1 MPRAPL
7 FTEAEGVWGIRA
19 VRDSGRQDDW
29 GGHRSCWDMGSGRRA
44 APSRDVHLRHRD
56 VFVVFQAGF
65 SAFVIFHYSPLPT
78 RLLFLSCWFMQSEGA
93 PADGA
98 DVNHPSVY
106 GWRPTPWGVAQEIN
120 WNWPNLSSPFISFVI
135 LFHASLELKFL
146 MCTVAS
152 LYWANGKSDFC
163 IFLLELSFNCVIYMS
178 NCKPALDSFSGSKSK
193 KKKKVWES
201 HRINSCHCFHFA
213 IFCEKSAGDWNSA
226 RMCMS
231 CTTLLNQE
239 GKENLNQF
247 ECTETQSL

>member
-29 GGHRSCWDMGSGRRA
+29 GGHRSCLGYGQWKKSSSKQGCTSPPQRCVCGF
-44 APSRDVHLRHRD
+44 PSR
-56 VFVVFQAGF
+56 VFCLCYI
-65 SAFVIFHYSPLPT
+65 SLLPT
-78 RLLFLSCWFMQSEGA
+78 AHKTPFLSCWFMQSEGA

-135 LFHASLELKFL
+135 LFHASLERKLL

-152 LYWANGKSDFC
+152 LYWANRKSGIC
-163 IFLLELSFNCVIYMS
+163 IFLLELSFKGVTIT
-178 NCKPALDSFSGSKSK
+178 
-193 KKKKVWES
+193 V
-201 HRINSCHCFHFA
+201 
-213 IFCEKSAGDWNSA
+213 
-226 RMCMS
+226 
-231 CTTLLNQE
+231 
-239 GKENLNQF
+239 
-247 ECTETQSL
+247 